1 MKNTMRTKTHWL
13 AGAPVL
19 WLLGVLAVS
28 LLPHVALAHGGE
40 DHGEAKPAV
49 VAGTSPRFEAQ
60 SDLFEIV
67 AIPTGA
73 GTGKLLIYLSDVLS
87 NAPIAKA
94 AIEVTRAD
102 TTVKAIEAKGIYE
115 IAAPWVTTPGHYDLT
130 FAVTAADA
138 SDLLIGTLNIP
149 DPPAASARHDSL
161 WDHLRPQWM
170 ANLSIPSWM
179 TAVAAAL
186 ALLMV
191 GLSIRMT
198 GPARRAGLAL
208 ATFAGMSSIAL
219 ATVMLLHSAHYAPPQ
234 NAILDLPETARRT
247 DDGSIFVPKATQR
260 LLDVTTLLT
269 APAET
274 AQKTVRLIGQVIP
287 DINRSGLVQ
296 ALLPGRIMAPEG
308 GFAAIG
314 AHVKS
319 GDVLGYLTPR
329 VELKDQSDIRQ
340 TTGDLDRQVS
350 LAEAK
355 LSRLERLKNVVSE
368 SSVSDAHLELEGLRK
383 RRTTINPVL
392 GGREALLAPV
402 DGIVAQANVV
412 SGQVVEAQTLLFQ
425 IIDPENL
432 WVEALAFDPA
442 AASSIERASRE
453 AVAKSADGRE
463 ANLVFS
469 GRGLTLKQQAIPLR
483 FKIKGRTSG
492 FSIGEPVSVDAP
504 IDEAIA
510 AIPLPR
516 SSIVRSSNGQS
527 IVWVHAKAER
537 FEQRVVVSEPI
548 DADRVGIT
556 AGLEPDT
563 RVVVRGA
570 ELINQVW

>member
-1 MKNTMRTKTHWL
+1 MKNKMRTKVRWL
-13 AGAPVL
+13 GRAPVL
-19 WLLGVLAVS
+19 WLLALLAVS
-28 LLPHVALAHGGE
+28 LIPHLAFAHGGE
-40 DHGEAKPAV
+40 DHGDAKPSV
-49 VAGTSPRFEAQ
+49 IAGTGPRVEAQ

-67 AIPTGA
+67 AIPTGV
-73 GTGKLLIYLSDVLS
+73 GNGKLLITLSDVWS

-102 TTVKAIEAKGIYE
+102 ATVTATEAKGLYE
-115 IAAPWVTTPGHYDLT
+115 LAAPWVKTPGHYDLT
-130 FAVTAADA
+130 FAVTAGEA
-138 SDLLIGTLNIP
+138 SDLLIGTLAIP
-149 DPPAASARHDSL
+149 DPPAAAERHDSL
-161 WDHLRPQWM
+161 WDHLRPKWL
-170 ANLSIPSWM
+170 AEFSIPSWL
-179 TAVAAAL
+179 TPLAATL
-186 ALLMV
+186 ALVVAL
-191 GLSIRMT
+191 LSIRTT

-208 ATFAGMSSIAL
+208 ASLAGMTSVTLAAVMLVHGAL
-219 ATVMLLHSAHYAPPQ
+219 APSLQIAV
-234 NAILDLPETARRT
+234 LDLPETARRT
-247 DDGSIFVPKATQR
+247 DDGAIFVPKATQR
-260 LLDVTTLLT
+260 LLDVTTVRT
-269 APAET
+269 IPAQT

-296 ALLPGRIMAPEG
+296 ALLPGRIVAAEG
-308 GFAAIG
+308 GFPAIG
-314 AHVKS
+314 GRVKS

-340 TTGDLDRQVS
+340 TTGDLDRQIS

-368 SSVSDAHLELEGLRK
+368 SSISDARLELEGLRQ
-383 RRTTINPVL
+383 RRTTIKPVL

-425 IIDPENL
+425 IVDPENL
-432 WVEALAFDPA
+432 WIEALAFDPA

-463 ANLVFS
+463 AKLVFS

-483 FKIKGRTSG
+483 FKIKGGMSG
-492 FSIGEPVSVDAP
+492 FSIGEPITVDAP

-537 FEQRVVVSEPI
+537 FEQRVVVSEPV

-556 AGLEPDT
+556 AGLEPDI

-570 ELINQVW
+570 ELINQVR